1 MGNITWRKL
10 PVMLPFILKI
20 SRLRTTSPNHQLT
33 TTRSNI
39 WLKYIFGLHM
49 NHMKKT
55 SFQWRTC
62 CSDTTFLL
70 KGSKYHGFISY
81 LFKRGGLKKDD
92 RFRQPTLRSKI
103 HQFSWFWHLLFLC
116 PFHEDLYTIALNLGE
131 VPMQQQRDA
140 ARIAFEI
147 ESGLRFS
154 SIAKRDSRPKNKHR
168 KEPQVFVSTCIDI

>member
-1 MGNITWRKL
+1 MYFLLNMGIFQPTLLLCHRNIYIYIYRVINRRFSGIIQNEEKHYGLRPDLGNITWRKL

-92 RFRQPTLRSKI
+92 RF
-103 HQFSWFWHLLFLC
+103 
-116 PFHEDLYTIALNLGE
+116 
-131 VPMQQQRDA
+131 
-140 ARIAFEI
+140 
-147 ESGLRFS
+147 
-154 SIAKRDSRPKNKHR
+154 
-168 KEPQVFVSTCIDI
+168 